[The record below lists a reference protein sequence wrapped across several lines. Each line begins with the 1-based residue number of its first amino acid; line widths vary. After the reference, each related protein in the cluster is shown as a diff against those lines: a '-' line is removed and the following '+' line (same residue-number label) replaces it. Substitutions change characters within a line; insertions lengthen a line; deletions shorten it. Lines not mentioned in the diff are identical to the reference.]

1 MDLSKQYRKHTHRE
15 HILSLPDTYIGS
27 IENTSEE
34 HYIIDGESFKNETVN
49 PFNPGFYKLFD
60 ELLVNAHDHVVR
72 FYANAIHQIQLR
84 IFRFRSKTILLLS
97 VMMVNPSMSKSIQ
110 STVATFPK

>member
-27 IENTSEE
+27 IENTSED
-34 HYIIDGESFKNETVN
+34 HYVLDGESFKNETVN
-49 PFNPGFYKLFD
+49 PLNPGFYKLFD

-72 FYANAIHQIQLR
+72 LR
-84 IFRFRSKTILLLS
+84 QRQSP
-97 VMMVNPSMSKSIQ
+97 NPVKNTKGGGAPRCESC
-110 STVATFPK
+110 P